1 MALQCEIQKKEHKKA
16 MDEDIIRLIL
26 REFSSDEA
34 VLELINEV
42 ENKRK
47 NWAKTKKKRQLEE
60 RNCKEIEEEYK
71 LKQRKLILKTLE
83 NELEKL
89 DNEMKIDEKI
99 IYEMQ
104 LQTKKLQEEIIKID
118 ECKYIL
124 MNINTKKA
132 I

>member
-16 MDEDIIRLIL
+16 MDEDIIKLIL

-34 VLELINEV
+34 VLELINKV

-71 LKQRKLILKTLE
+71 LKWRKLILKTLE

-89 DNEMKIDEKI
+89 DNEMKIDDKI

>member
-1 MALQCEIQKKEHKKA
+1 M
-16 MDEDIIRLIL
+16 
-26 REFSSDEA
+26 
-34 VLELINEV
+34 
-42 ENKRK
+42 
-47 NWAKTKKKRQLEE
+47 EE

-71 LKQRKLILKTLE
+71 LKWRKLILKTLE

-89 DNEMKIDEKI
+89 ESEMKIDDKI